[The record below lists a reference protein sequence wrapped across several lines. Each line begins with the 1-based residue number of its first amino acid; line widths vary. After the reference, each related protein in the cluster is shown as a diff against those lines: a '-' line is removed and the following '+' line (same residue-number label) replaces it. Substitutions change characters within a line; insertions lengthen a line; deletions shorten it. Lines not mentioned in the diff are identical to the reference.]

1 MQFITDLS
9 RGGDSSYQAMNLIN
23 VIMKARDLDYK
34 YEPYMSR

>member
-1 MQFITDLS
+1 MQFITDLP
-9 RGGDSSYQAMNLIN
+9 RGGDSSYQAMNLIS